1 MYILKRLWMLWTY
14 GDPVSP
20 STAEPGGRWGWGV
33 GWGGVMSVGW
43 WWVNLGIMRADVA
56 TDELSGDTTRA
67 DATGGKV
74 GFELAT

>member
-1 MYILKRLWMLWTY
+1 
-14 GDPVSP
+14 
-20 STAEPGGRWGWGV
+20 
-33 GWGGVMSVGW
+33 MSVGW
-43 WWVNLGIMRADVA
+43 RWVNLGIMRADVA

>member
-1 MYILKRLWMLWTY
+1 MGARCLHQQLSL
-14 GDPVSP
+14 
-20 STAEPGGRWGWGV
+20 EGGGEV
-33 GWGGVMSVGW
+33 GGGMSVGW
-43 WWVNLGIMRADVA
+43 RWVNLGIMRADVA